1 MFATTALAAA
11 FLVLAVTANPIIIS
25 RSPTTLSVSK
35 RINATTI
42 RHVVKHDARR
52 GRHIRNRI
60 HRNSLTSINPDAP
73 GVFDEPIDNQ
83 AVSYIANVGIGNPP
97 TFYDLIVD
105 TGSSNIWV
113 GAGTP
118 YVKTATSR
126 ETSNSVSVTYGSGSF
141 SGSEFLDQV
150 TITPG
155 LVIQDQSI
163 GVASS
168 SIGFQGVDG
177 IIGLGPTDLTLDTL
191 SPATSSLVPTVVDNA
206 FAQDLIVEYLIAVSF
221 EPTTA
226 PAVMNGVIRW
236 GGTDSSKFTGN
247 ITFTPI
253 TTTFPAGEF
262 WGINQSIRYGTTNIL
277 SSTAGIV
284 DTGTTLLLIASDAFT
299 RYQSATGAVLD
310 RNTGLLRLTTAQ
322 FANLQSLFFT
332 IGNTTFEFTANA
344 QIWPRALNTLIGGTA
359 NNIYLIVGNL
369 GTPTGEGLDFINGM
383 VFLERFYAVFDTGN
397 KRVGFANTPFTK
409 ATTN

>member
-1 MFATTALAAA
+1 M
-11 FLVLAVTANPIIIS
+11 P
-25 RSPTTLSVSK
+25 
-35 RINATTI
+35 
-42 RHVVKHDARR
+42 
-52 GRHIRNRI
+52 
-60 HRNSLTSINPDAP
+60 
-73 GVFDEPIDNQ
+73 VFIE
-83 AVSYIANVGIGNPP
+83 
-97 TFYDLIVD
+97 
-105 TGSSNIWV
+105 SSNIWV

-118 YVKTATSR
+118 YVETATSR

-332 IGNTTFEFTANA
+332 IGNATFEFTANA